1 MIYNEFIESLLIY
14 KHIKQIEKIGIFDTN
29 LCKTWELNFYVNNV
43 FIYKNNGDEL
53 INFCFDVLE
62 NVYSKNNIL
71 FKKLVTSSYLNNTTF
86 SHIFLNDKKISL
98 FRNHLIFIIVTNKK
112 VQENLSKL
120 YLEFISNVFFNFIGD
135 NQENRNIYNIS
146 KIFEIFFLKY
156 LTIKFTDIIKFLL
169 IKRENIMMNSQT
181 KLKNILFIDCKTNT
195 IIFNLK
201 SLFKKNGIIKKLSN
215 RKILWHTIINNLNT
229 FKDYY
234 STKIELF
241 STFPRLSFISRFIK
255 INNGMA
261 IIECYSSN
269 KLSRNSNEYCEFEF
283 SFQKI
288 KEKVSSLLFN
298 NSLKYLDYFETFL
311 ILYFTSLSSKYYLY
325 NNLNA
330 ELPYF
335 DDEYLNIIDDS
346 LQIRMSFENLISYL
360 YKKIELKFL
369 QKNKEKSTK
378 TLTPINKHYYFLII
392 EKSEILKSL
401 YHSKI
406 NYETKISID
415 DNKIIDNNNNF
426 NYINNNNEFAE
437 NISEISVIEKIT
449 EDILSE
455 SIISDIKER
464 QMLMSNS
471 TIIEENKNGENT
483 KKDIKDLLKSIQF
496 KLVNFGENGS
506 PIRTFSIKKNKSQ
519 IIENS
524 NNNSFIQIQN
534 VNNQYI
540 SENKRK
546 INELNDISE
555 FYGDRSSQEIIY
567 EETPTFANLNNKTF
581 KFKKS
586 KKFQK

>member
-201 SLFKKNGIIKKLSN
+201 SLLKKNGIIKKLSN
-215 RKILWHTIINNLNT
+215 RTILWHTIINNLNT

-298 NSLKYLDYFETFL
+298 NSLKYLDYFENFL

-426 NYINNNNEFAE
+426 NYINNNNEFVE

-506 PIRTFSIKKNKSQ
+506 PISTFSIKKNKSQ

-555 FYGDRSSQEIIY
+555 FYGDSSSQEIIY

>member
-201 SLFKKNGIIKKLSN
+201 SLLKKNGIIKKLSN
-215 RKILWHTIINNLNT
+215 RTILWHTIINNLNT

-298 NSLKYLDYFETFL
+298 NSLKYLDYFENFL

-471 TIIEENKNGENT
+471 TIIEENKNGENI

-506 PIRTFSIKKNKSQ
+506 PISTFSIKKNKSQ

>member
-1 MIYNEFIESLLIY
+1 
-14 KHIKQIEKIGIFDTN
+14 
-29 LCKTWELNFYVNNV
+29 
-43 FIYKNNGDEL
+43 
-53 INFCFDVLE
+53 
-62 NVYSKNNIL
+62 
-71 FKKLVTSSYLNNTTF
+71 
-86 SHIFLNDKKISL
+86 
-98 FRNHLIFIIVTNKK
+98 
-112 VQENLSKL
+112 
-120 YLEFISNVFFNFIGD
+120 
-135 NQENRNIYNIS
+135 
-146 KIFEIFFLKY
+146 
-156 LTIKFTDIIKFLL
+156 
-169 IKRENIMMNSQT
+169 
-181 KLKNILFIDCKTNT
+181 
-195 IIFNLK
+195 
-201 SLFKKNGIIKKLSN
+201 
-215 RKILWHTIINNLNT
+215 
-229 FKDYY
+229 
-234 STKIELF
+234 
-241 STFPRLSFISRFIK
+241 
-255 INNGMA
+255 MA

-298 NSLKYLDYFETFL
+298 NSLKYLDYFENFL

>member
-1 MIYNEFIESLLIY
+1 M
-14 KHIKQIEKIGIFDTN
+14 
-29 LCKTWELNFYVNNV
+29 
-43 FIYKNNGDEL
+43 
-53 INFCFDVLE
+53 
-62 NVYSKNNIL
+62 
-71 FKKLVTSSYLNNTTF
+71 
-86 SHIFLNDKKISL
+86 
-98 FRNHLIFIIVTNKK
+98 
-112 VQENLSKL
+112 
-120 YLEFISNVFFNFIGD
+120 
-135 NQENRNIYNIS
+135 
-146 KIFEIFFLKY
+146 
-156 LTIKFTDIIKFLL
+156 
-169 IKRENIMMNSQT
+169 KRENIMMNSQT

-201 SLFKKNGIIKKLSN
+201 SLLKKNGIIKKLSN
-215 RKILWHTIINNLNT
+215 RTILWHTIINNLNT

-241 STFPRLSFISRFIK
+241 STFPRLSFISRYIK

-288 KEKVSSLLFN
+288 KEKASSILFN
-298 NSLKYLDYFETFL
+298 NSLKYLDYFENFL

-360 YKKIELKFL
+360 YKKIELKFF

-378 TLTPINKHYYFLII
+378 TITPINKHYYFLTI

-401 YHSKI
+401 FHSKI

-426 NYINNNNEFAE
+426 NYINNNNEFVE

-471 TIIEENKNGENT
+471 TIIEENKNGENI

-506 PIRTFSIKKNKSQ
+506 PIRTFSIKNNKSQ

-524 NNNSFIQIQN
+524 NNNSFIQMQN

-546 INELNDISE
+546 INELNDITE

>member
-14 KHIKQIEKIGIFDTN
+14 KHIKQIEKIGIFETN
-29 LCKTWELNFYVNNV
+29 LCKTWEFNFSVDNV

-86 SHIFLNDKKISL
+86 SHVFLNDKKISL

-156 LTIKFTDIIKFLL
+156 LTIKFTDIIKFL
-169 IKRENIMMNSQT
+169 IMKRENIMMNSQT

-201 SLFKKNGIIKKLSN
+201 SLLKKNGIIKKLSN
-215 RKILWHTIINNLNT
+215 RTILWHTIINNLNT

-288 KEKVSSLLFN
+288 KEKASSILFN
-298 NSLKYLDYFETFL
+298 NSLKYLDYFENFL

-378 TLTPINKHYYFLII
+378 TITPINKHYYFLTI

-401 YHSKI
+401 FHSKI

-506 PIRTFSIKKNKSQ
+506 PIRTFSIKNNKSQ

-524 NNNSFIQIQN
+524 NNNSFIQMQN

-546 INELNDISE
+546 INELNDITE

>member
-14 KHIKQIEKIGIFDTN
+14 KHIKQIEKIGIFETN
-29 LCKTWELNFYVNNV
+29 LCKTWEFNFSVDNV

-86 SHIFLNDKKISL
+86 SHVFLNDKKISL

-156 LTIKFTDIIKFLL
+156 LTIKFTDIIKFL
-169 IKRENIMMNSQT
+169 IMKRENIMMNSQT

-201 SLFKKNGIIKKLSN
+201 SLLKKNGIIKKLSN
-215 RKILWHTIINNLNT
+215 RTTLWHTIINNLNT

-241 STFPRLSFISRFIK
+241 STFPRLSFISRYIK

-288 KEKVSSLLFN
+288 KEKASSILFN
-298 NSLKYLDYFETFL
+298 NSLKYLDYFENFL

-378 TLTPINKHYYFLII
+378 TITPINKHYYFLTI

-401 YHSKI
+401 FHSKI

-426 NYINNNNEFAE
+426 NYINNNNEFVE

-471 TIIEENKNGENT
+471 TIIEENKNGENI

-506 PIRTFSIKKNKSQ
+506 PIRTFSIKNNKSQ

-524 NNNSFIQIQN
+524 NNNSFIQMQN

-546 INELNDISE
+546 INELNDITE

>member
-156 LTIKFTDIIKFLL
+156 LTIKFTDIIKFL
-169 IKRENIMMNSQT
+169 IMKRENVMMNSQT

-201 SLFKKNGIIKKLSN
+201 SLLKKNGIIKKLSN
-215 RKILWHTIINNLNT
+215 RTILWHTIINNLNT

-288 KEKVSSLLFN
+288 KEKASSILFN
-298 NSLKYLDYFETFL
+298 NSLKYLDYFENFL

-378 TLTPINKHYYFLII
+378 TLTPINKHYYFLTI

-506 PIRTFSIKKNKSQ
+506 PISTFSIKKNKSQ

>member
-201 SLFKKNGIIKKLSN
+201 SLLKKNGIIKKLSN
-215 RKILWHTIINNLNT
+215 RTILWHTIINNLNT

-298 NSLKYLDYFETFL
+298 NSLKYLDYFENFL

-426 NYINNNNEFAE
+426 NYINNNNEFVE

-506 PIRTFSIKKNKSQ
+506 PISTFSIKKNKSQ

-555 FYGDRSSQEIIY
+555 FYGDSSSQEIIY
-567 EETPTFANLNNKTF
+567 EETPTFANLKNQRNSKNKIF
-581 KFKKS
+581 IK
-586 KKFQK
+586 

>member
-14 KHIKQIEKIGIFDTN
+14 KHIKQIEKIGIFETN

-62 NVYSKNNIL
+62 NVYSKNNLL

-86 SHIFLNDKKISL
+86 SHVFLNDKKISL

-156 LTIKFTDIIKFLL
+156 LTIKFTDIIKFL
-169 IKRENIMMNSQT
+169 IMKRENIMMNSQT

-201 SLFKKNGIIKKLSN
+201 SLLKKNGIIKKLSN
-215 RKILWHTIINNLNT
+215 RTILWHTIINNLNT

-241 STFPRLSFISRFIK
+241 STFPRLSFISRYIK

-288 KEKVSSLLFN
+288 KEKASSILFN
-298 NSLKYLDYFETFL
+298 NSLKYLDYFENFL

-360 YKKIELKFL
+360 YKKIELKFF

-378 TLTPINKHYYFLII
+378 TITPINKHYYFLTI

-401 YHSKI
+401 FHSKI

-426 NYINNNNEFAE
+426 NYINNNNEFVE

-471 TIIEENKNGENT
+471 TIIEENKNGENI

-506 PIRTFSIKKNKSQ
+506 PIRTFSIKNNKSQ

-524 NNNSFIQIQN
+524 NNNSFIQMQN

-546 INELNDISE
+546 INELNDITE

>member
-14 KHIKQIEKIGIFDTN
+14 KHIKQIEKIGIFETN
-29 LCKTWELNFYVNNV
+29 LCKTWEFNFSVDNV

-86 SHIFLNDKKISL
+86 SHVFLNDKKISL

-156 LTIKFTDIIKFLL
+156 LTIKFTDIIKFL
-169 IKRENIMMNSQT
+169 IMKRENIMMNSQT

-201 SLFKKNGIIKKLSN
+201 SLLKKNGIIKKLSN
-215 RKILWHTIINNLNT
+215 RTILWHTIINNLNT

-241 STFPRLSFISRFIK
+241 STFPRLSFISRYIK

-288 KEKVSSLLFN
+288 KEKASSILFN
-298 NSLKYLDYFETFL
+298 NSLKYLDYFENFL

-378 TLTPINKHYYFLII
+378 TITPINKHYYFLTI

-401 YHSKI
+401 FHSKI

-426 NYINNNNEFAE
+426 NYINNNNEFVE

-471 TIIEENKNGENT
+471 TIIEENKNGENI

-506 PIRTFSIKKNKSQ
+506 PIRTFSIKNNKSQ

-524 NNNSFIQIQN
+524 NNNSFIQMQN

-546 INELNDISE
+546 INELNDITE

>member
-201 SLFKKNGIIKKLSN
+201 SLLKKNGIIKKLSN
-215 RKILWHTIINNLNT
+215 RTILWHTIINNLNT

-298 NSLKYLDYFETFL
+298 NSLKYLDYFENFL

-378 TLTPINKHYYFLII
+378 TLTPINKHYYFLTI

-506 PIRTFSIKKNKSQ
+506 PISTFSIKKNKSQ

>member
-14 KHIKQIEKIGIFDTN
+14 KHIKQIEKIGIFETN
-29 LCKTWELNFYVNNV
+29 LCKTWEFNFSVDNV

-156 LTIKFTDIIKFLL
+156 LTIKFTDIIKFL
-169 IKRENIMMNSQT
+169 IMKRENIMMNSQT

-201 SLFKKNGIIKKLSN
+201 SLLKKNGIIKKLSN
-215 RKILWHTIINNLNT
+215 RTILWHTIINNLNT

-241 STFPRLSFISRFIK
+241 STFPRLSFISRYIK

-288 KEKVSSLLFN
+288 KEKASSILFN
-298 NSLKYLDYFETFL
+298 NSLKYLDYFENFL

-360 YKKIELKFL
+360 YKKIELKFF

-378 TLTPINKHYYFLII
+378 TITPINKHYYFLTI

-401 YHSKI
+401 FHSKI

-426 NYINNNNEFAE
+426 NYINNNNEFVE

-471 TIIEENKNGENT
+471 TIIEENKNGENI

-506 PIRTFSIKKNKSQ
+506 PISTFSIKKNKSQ

-546 INELNDISE
+546 INELNDITE

>member
-14 KHIKQIEKIGIFDTN
+14 KHIKQIEKIGIFETN
-29 LCKTWELNFYVNNV
+29 LCKTWEFNFSVDNV

-86 SHIFLNDKKISL
+86 SHVFLNDKKISL

-156 LTIKFTDIIKFLL
+156 LTIKFTDIIKFL
-169 IKRENIMMNSQT
+169 IMKRENIMMNSQT

-201 SLFKKNGIIKKLSN
+201 SLLKKNRIIKKLSN
-215 RKILWHTIINNLNT
+215 RTTLWHTIINNLNT

-241 STFPRLSFISRFIK
+241 STFPRLSFISRYIK

-288 KEKVSSLLFN
+288 KEKASSILFN
-298 NSLKYLDYFETFL
+298 NSLKYLDYFENFL

-378 TLTPINKHYYFLII
+378 TITPINKHYYFLTI

-401 YHSKI
+401 FHSKI

-426 NYINNNNEFAE
+426 NYINNNNEFVE

-471 TIIEENKNGENT
+471 TIIEENKNGENI

-506 PIRTFSIKKNKSQ
+506 PIRTFSIKNNKSQ

-524 NNNSFIQIQN
+524 NHNSFIQMQN

-546 INELNDISE
+546 INELNDITE

>member
-14 KHIKQIEKIGIFDTN
+14 KHIKQIEKIGIFETN
-29 LCKTWELNFYVNNV
+29 LCKTWEFNFSVDNV

-86 SHIFLNDKKISL
+86 SHVFLNDKKISL

-201 SLFKKNGIIKKLSN
+201 SLLKKNGIIKKLSN
-215 RKILWHTIINNLNT
+215 RTILWHTIINNLNT

-298 NSLKYLDYFETFL
+298 NSLKYLDYFENFL

-506 PIRTFSIKKNKSQ
+506 PIRTFSIKNNKSQ

>member
-86 SHIFLNDKKISL
+86 SHVFLNDKKISL

-201 SLFKKNGIIKKLSN
+201 SLLKKNGIIKKLSN
-215 RKILWHTIINNLNT
+215 RTILWHTIINNLNT

-298 NSLKYLDYFETFL
+298 NSLKYLDYFENFL

-506 PIRTFSIKKNKSQ
+506 PISTFSIKKNKSQ

-546 INELNDISE
+546 INELNDITE

>member
-14 KHIKQIEKIGIFDTN
+14 KHIKQIEKIGIFETN

-86 SHIFLNDKKISL
+86 SHVFLND
-98 FRNHLIFIIVTNKK
+98 NHLIFIIVTNKK

-156 LTIKFTDIIKFLL
+156 LTIKFTDIIKFL
-169 IKRENIMMNSQT
+169 IMKRENIMMNSQT

-201 SLFKKNGIIKKLSN
+201 SLLKKNGIIKKLSN
-215 RKILWHTIINNLNT
+215 RTILWHTIINNLNT

-241 STFPRLSFISRFIK
+241 STFPRLSFISRYIK

-288 KEKVSSLLFN
+288 KEKASSILFN
-298 NSLKYLDYFETFL
+298 NSLKYLDYFENFL

-360 YKKIELKFL
+360 YKKIELKFF

-378 TLTPINKHYYFLII
+378 TITPINKHYYFLTI

-401 YHSKI
+401 FHSKI

-426 NYINNNNEFAE
+426 NYINNNNEFVE

-471 TIIEENKNGENT
+471 TIIEENKNGENI

-506 PIRTFSIKKNKSQ
+506 PIRTFSIKNNKSQ

-524 NNNSFIQIQN
+524 NNNSFIQMQN

-546 INELNDISE
+546 INELNDITE

>member
-169 IKRENIMMNSQT
+169 TKRENIMMNSQT

-298 NSLKYLDYFETFL
+298 NSLKYLDYFENFL

>member
-201 SLFKKNGIIKKLSN
+201 SLLKKNGIIKKLSN
-215 RKILWHTIINNLNT
+215 RTILWHTIINNLNT

-298 NSLKYLDYFETFL
+298 NSLKYLDYFENFL

-426 NYINNNNEFAE
+426 NYINNNNEFVE

>member
-14 KHIKQIEKIGIFDTN
+14 KHIKQIEKIGIFETN
-29 LCKTWELNFYVNNV
+29 LCKTWEFNFSVDNV

-86 SHIFLNDKKISL
+86 SHVFLNDKKISL

-156 LTIKFTDIIKFLL
+156 LTIKFTDIIKFL
-169 IKRENIMMNSQT
+169 IMKRENIMMNSQT

-201 SLFKKNGIIKKLSN
+201 SLLKKNGIIKKLSN
-215 RKILWHTIINNLNT
+215 RTILWHTIINNLNT

-241 STFPRLSFISRFIK
+241 STFPRLSFISRYIK

-288 KEKVSSLLFN
+288 KEKASSILFN
-298 NSLKYLDYFETFL
+298 NSLKYLDYFENFL

-378 TLTPINKHYYFLII
+378 TITPINKHYYFLTI

-401 YHSKI
+401 FHSKI

-471 TIIEENKNGENT
+471 TIIEENKNGENI

-506 PIRTFSIKKNKSQ
+506 PIRTFSIKNNKSQ

-524 NNNSFIQIQN
+524 NNNSFIQMQN

-546 INELNDISE
+546 INELNDITE

>member
-14 KHIKQIEKIGIFDTN
+14 KHIKQIEKIGIFETN
-29 LCKTWELNFYVNNV
+29 LCKTWEFNFSVDNV

-86 SHIFLNDKKISL
+86 SHVFLNDKKISL

-156 LTIKFTDIIKFLL
+156 LTIKFTDIIKFL
-169 IKRENIMMNSQT
+169 IMKRENIMMNSQT

-201 SLFKKNGIIKKLSN
+201 SLLKKNGIIKKLSN
-215 RKILWHTIINNLNT
+215 RTILWHTIINNLNT

-241 STFPRLSFISRFIK
+241 STFPRLSFISRYIK

-298 NSLKYLDYFETFL
+298 NSLKYLDYFENFL

-378 TLTPINKHYYFLII
+378 TITPINKHYYFLTI

-401 YHSKI
+401 FHSKI

-506 PIRTFSIKKNKSQ
+506 PIRTFSIKNNKSQ

-524 NNNSFIQIQN
+524 NNNSFIQMQN

-546 INELNDISE
+546 INELNDITE

>member
-14 KHIKQIEKIGIFDTN
+14 KHIKQIEKIGIFETN
-29 LCKTWELNFYVNNV
+29 LCKTWEFNFSVDNV

-201 SLFKKNGIIKKLSN
+201 SLLKKNGIIKKLSN
-215 RKILWHTIINNLNT
+215 RTILWHTIINNLNT

-298 NSLKYLDYFETFL
+298 NSLKYLDYFENFL

-506 PIRTFSIKKNKSQ
+506 PIRTFSIKNNKSQ

>member
-29 LCKTWELNFYVNNV
+29 LCKTWELNFSVDNV

-86 SHIFLNDKKISL
+86 SHVFLNDKKMSL
-98 FRNHLIFIIVTNKK
+98 FRNHLIFIVVTNKK

-156 LTIKFTDIIKFLL
+156 LTIKFTDIIKFLTT
-169 IKRENIMMNSQT
+169 KRENIMMNSQT

-298 NSLKYLDYFETFL
+298 NSLKYLDYFENFL

>member
-86 SHIFLNDKKISL
+86 SHVFLNDKKISL

-156 LTIKFTDIIKFLL
+156 LTIKFTDIIKFL
-169 IKRENIMMNSQT
+169 IMKRENIMMNSQT

-201 SLFKKNGIIKKLSN
+201 SLLKKNGIIKKLSN
-215 RKILWHTIINNLNT
+215 RTILWHTIINNLNT

-298 NSLKYLDYFETFL
+298 NSLKYLDYFENFL

-506 PIRTFSIKKNKSQ
+506 PISTFSIKKNKSQ

-524 NNNSFIQIQN
+524 NNNSFIQMQN

-546 INELNDISE
+546 INELNDITE

>member
-86 SHIFLNDKKISL
+86 SHVFLNDKKISL

-169 IKRENIMMNSQT
+169 MKRENIMMNSQT

-201 SLFKKNGIIKKLSN
+201 SLLKKNGIIKKLSN
-215 RKILWHTIINNLNT
+215 RTILWHTIINNLNT

-298 NSLKYLDYFETFL
+298 NSLKYLDYFENFL

-506 PIRTFSIKKNKSQ
+506 PISTFSIKKNKSQ

-546 INELNDISE
+546 INELNDITE

>member
-14 KHIKQIEKIGIFDTN
+14 KHIKQIEKIGIFETN
-29 LCKTWELNFYVNNV
+29 LCKTWEFNFSVDNV

-156 LTIKFTDIIKFLL
+156 LTIKFTDIIKFL
-169 IKRENIMMNSQT
+169 IMKRENIMMNSQT

-201 SLFKKNGIIKKLSN
+201 SLLKKNGIIKKLSN
-215 RKILWHTIINNLNT
+215 RTILWHTIINNLNT

-298 NSLKYLDYFETFL
+298 NSLKYLDYFENFL

-506 PIRTFSIKKNKSQ
+506 PIRTFSIKNNKSQ

>member
-201 SLFKKNGIIKKLSN
+201 SLLKKNGIIKKLSN
-215 RKILWHTIINNLNT
+215 RTILWHTIINNLNT

-298 NSLKYLDYFETFL
+298 NSLKYLDYFENFL

-506 PIRTFSIKKNKSQ
+506 PISTFSIKKNKSQ

>member
-201 SLFKKNGIIKKLSN
+201 SLLKKNRIIKKLSN
-215 RKILWHTIINNLNT
+215 RTTLWHTIINNLNT

-241 STFPRLSFISRFIK
+241 STFPRLSFISRYIK

-298 NSLKYLDYFETFL
+298 NSLKYLDYFENFL

-524 NNNSFIQIQN
+524 NNNSFIQMQN

-546 INELNDISE
+546 INELNDITE

>member
-86 SHIFLNDKKISL
+86 SHVFLNDKKISL

-156 LTIKFTDIIKFLL
+156 LTIKFTDIIKFL
-169 IKRENIMMNSQT
+169 IMKRENVMMNSQT

-201 SLFKKNGIIKKLSN
+201 SLLKKNGIIKKLSN
-215 RKILWHTIINNLNT
+215 RTILWHTIINNLNT

-298 NSLKYLDYFETFL
+298 NSLKYLDYFENFL

>member
-201 SLFKKNGIIKKLSN
+201 SLLKKNGIIKKLSN
-215 RKILWHTIINNLNT
+215 RTILWHTIINNLNT

-298 NSLKYLDYFETFL
+298 NSLKYLDYFENFL

>member
-86 SHIFLNDKKISL
+86 SHVFLNDKKISL

-201 SLFKKNGIIKKLSN
+201 SLLKKNGIIKKLSN
-215 RKILWHTIINNLNT
+215 RTILWHTIINNLNT

-241 STFPRLSFISRFIK
+241 STFPRLSFISRYIK

-298 NSLKYLDYFETFL
+298 NSLKYLDYFENFL

-506 PIRTFSIKKNKSQ
+506 PISTFSIKKNKSQ

-546 INELNDISE
+546 INELNDITE